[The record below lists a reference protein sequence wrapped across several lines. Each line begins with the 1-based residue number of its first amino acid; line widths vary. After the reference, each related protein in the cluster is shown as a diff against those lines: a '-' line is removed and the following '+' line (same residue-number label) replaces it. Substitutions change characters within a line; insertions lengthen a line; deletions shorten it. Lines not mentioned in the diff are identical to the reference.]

1 MNILITAG
9 GTKEQIDSVRSIAN
23 HGTGRLGAKI
33 ADAFAGES
41 AVSHIAYVCGPNAVL
56 PETEKAEL
64 CPIRGTRDLEAVI
77 RRLTGARR
85 YDVIIHSMA
94 VSDYRVKTVT
104 TVSEIAGAVKGAE
117 DPAAVLSSM
126 EGFDQNGKLSSSI
139 PDLAVLL
146 ERTPKIIGMLRE
158 LAPDAVLV
166 GFKLLDHVP
175 HAELMEVAGRLLTAN
190 DCDFVLANDM
200 ETVNSPCHVGF
211 LLDRAGSAVECR
223 GKDAIAAGI
232 VRAVMENRK
241 AGAR

>member
-1 MNILITAG
+1 MNVLITAG
-9 GTKEQIDSVRSIAN
+9 GTKEQIDSVRSITN
-23 HGTGRLGAKI
+23 HGTGRLGSKI
-33 ADAFAGES
+33 ADAFAQVEKI
-41 AVSHIAYVCGPNAVL
+41 SHIAYVCGPNAVL
-56 PETEKAEL
+56 PETEKAQI

-77 RRLTGARR
+77 RRLTGERH
-85 YDVIIHSMA
+85 YDAIIHSMA

-104 TVSEIAGAVKGAE
+104 TVSEISEAVKGKE
-117 DPAAVLSSM
+117 NPAAVISDM

-146 ERTPKIIGMLRE
+146 ERTPKIIGMLRQ

-175 HAELMEVAGRLLTAN
+175 HRELMEVAEKLLHTN

-211 LLDRAGSAVECR
+211 LLDRAGNTVQCN
-223 GKDAIAAGI
+223 GKDAIAAEI
-232 VRAVMENRK
+232 VKAVMNGK
-241 AGAR
+241 AGTK

>member
-23 HGTGRLGAKI
+23 HGTGRLGSKI
-33 ADAFAGES
+33 ADAFAKADE
-41 AVSHIAYVCGPNAVL
+41 VSHIAYVCGPNAVL
-56 PETEKAEL
+56 PKTEKAQI

-77 RRLTGARR
+77 RRLTGEQR
-85 YDVIIHSMA
+85 YDAIIHSMA

-104 TVSEIAGAVKGAE
+104 TVSEISEAVKGKE
-117 DPAAVLSSM
+117 DPAAVISSM

-158 LAPDAVLV
+158 LAPEAVLV

-175 HAELMEVAGRLLTAN
+175 HSELMEVAGRLLTAN

-200 ETVNSPCHVGF
+200 DTVNSACHVGF
-211 LLDRAGSAVECR
+211 LLDRAGNTVECQ
-223 GKDAIAAGI
+223 GKDAIAAEI
-232 VRAVMENRK
+232 VRAVMETGK
-241 AGAR
+241 EGA

>member
-1 MNILITAG
+1 MNVLITAG

-33 ADAFAGES
+33 ADAFAQVAS
-41 AVSHIAYVCGPNAVL
+41 VSHIAYVCGSNAAL
-56 PETEKAEL
+56 PETDKAQI
-64 CPIRGTRDLEAVI
+64 CPIRGTRDLEGVI
-77 RRLTGARR
+77 RRLTKERH
-85 YDVIIHSMA
+85 YDAIIHSMA

-104 TVSEIAGAVKGAE
+104 TVSEISEAVKGKE
-117 DPAAVLSSM
+117 NPAAVISDM

-146 ERTPKIIGMLRE
+146 ERTPKIIGMLRQ

-175 HAELMEVAGRLLTAN
+175 HRELMEVAEKLLHTN

-211 LLDRAGSAVECR
+211 LLDRAGNAVQCN
-223 GKDAIAAGI
+223 GKDAIAAEI
-232 VRAVMENRK
+232 VRAVMETGK
-241 AGAR
+241 AGTT